1 MVLQLTIKKDEFK
14 FWILFKRKKKLN
26 KNKSMK
32 QSRKYKGKQYKRPSS
47 RHLRDHIKTSS
58 IQRFLLYRSFLK
70 SH

>member
-47 RHLRDHIKTSS
+47 RNLRDHIKTSS